1 VVCLVRQLKRKDA
14 PGHSLTP
21 PQPEKIRRRRRKY
34 NSAVRRQI
42 FGGVGAVGFSA
53 AAEFG
58 GAGV

>member
-1 VVCLVRQLKRKDA
+1 MRQVTHSRRHSRKN
-14 PGHSLTP
+14 
-21 PQPEKIRRRRRKY
+21 IRRRRKY

-58 GAGV
+58 GAGL